1 MPPLGG
7 LAIVPPMRINE
18 AEITRL
24 ADDVVRALLKQGF
37 VKSKVDDK
45 QLIAR
50 VSKLILDNLRAEEA
64 LEREAEELA
73 EKLGRQAAGMD
84 QRKLIEGIKA
94 RLAKERG
101 FTL

>member
-1 MPPLGG
+1 
-7 LAIVPPMRINE
+7 MRINE
-18 AEITRL
+18 GEIARL
-24 ADDVVRALLKQGF
+24 ADVVVRSLLQQGWM
-37 VKSKVDDK
+37 KAKVDDK

-64 LEREAEELA
+64 LEREAEQLA
-73 EKLGRQAAGMD
+73 EKLSQKAAGMD
-84 QRKLIEGIKA
+84 QRKIIEGIKA